1 MKHESGVC
9 ERCGRET
16 AVTYAHAN
24 LCEWCGPKG
33 ANQAAAAAD
42 QATPASAVWRTCQEC
57 GVRLADAKRER
68 CLDCE
73 VNHAFNA
80 LEQRIQARR
89 GLGSTQT
96 GTNAGGRT

>member
-24 LCEWCGPKG
+24 LCEWCGPM
-33 ANQAAAAAD
+33 AQQATAATP
-42 QATPASAVWRTCQEC
+42 QATPASALGRTCQEC
-57 GVRLADAKRER
+57 GVRLADGKRER

-80 LEQRIQARR
+80 LERQIQARR
-89 GLGSTQT
+89 PSGSTQT
-96 GTNAGGRT
+96 GTNAGGWV